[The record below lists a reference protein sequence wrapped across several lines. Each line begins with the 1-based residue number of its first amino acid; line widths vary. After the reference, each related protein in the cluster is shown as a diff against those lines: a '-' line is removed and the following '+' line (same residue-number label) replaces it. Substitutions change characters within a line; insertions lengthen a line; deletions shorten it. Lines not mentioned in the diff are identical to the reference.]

1 MIIILTGQPNSG
13 KTTLALTLETL
24 LTKTNRTAVTIDG
37 DTLRSIS
44 NNKDYSISGRK
55 SNVRL
60 AIEMAKTSNKLY
72 NYTIMSL
79 VSPFRNLRDSLKNDS
94 THIVKEVYLHSNRLR
109 EGKMVPW
116 PSIKEDFKHFKEFTV
131 GNTIV
136 VGKNTFDTL
145 PLLKNRE
152 CLVLVKEDKIMAA
165 NPNQYLVN
173 NNSMTGQLI
182 TMTDF
187 ESYSQF
193 RKDYLIVAG
202 GAKTYIKHI
211 KKL

>member
-1 MIIILTGQPNSG
+1 MKAIL
-13 KTTLALTLETL
+13 A
-24 LTKTNRTAVTIDG
+24 
-37 DTLRSIS
+37 
-44 NNKDYSISGRK
+44 
-55 SNVRL
+55 
-60 AIEMAKTSNKLY
+60 MAK
-72 NYTIMSL
+72 
-79 VSPFRNLRDSLKNDS
+79 
-94 THIVKEVYLHSNRLR
+94 NRCIGI
-109 EGKMVPW
+109 EGKIPW
-116 PSIKEDFKHFKEFTV
+116 HIPNDFRWFKEFTV

-182 TMTDF
+182 TMTDL

-193 RKDYLIVAG
+193 KKDYLIVAG
-202 GAKTYIKHI
+202 GAKTYVRLLPYITEFYVTHVNGSYDGDTFMSSFEDLFTQQEVVKEFDLHKVIKYT
-211 KKL
+211 K

>member
-1 MIIILTGQPNSG
+1 MKAIL
-13 KTTLALTLETL
+13 A
-24 LTKTNRTAVTIDG
+24 
-37 DTLRSIS
+37 
-44 NNKDYSISGRK
+44 
-55 SNVRL
+55 
-60 AIEMAKTSNKLY
+60 MAKNRC
-72 NYTIMSL
+72 IG
-79 VSPFRNLRDSLKNDS
+79 KNGG
-94 THIVKEVYLHSNRLR
+94 L
-109 EGKMVPW
+109 PW
-116 PSIKEDFKHFKEFTV
+116 PSIPNDFKWFKEFTV

-182 TMTDF
+182 TMTDL

-193 RKDYLIVAG
+193 KKDYLIVAG
-202 GAKTYIKHI
+202 GAKTYVRLLPYITEFYVTHVNGSYDGDTFMSSFEDLFTQQEVVKEFDLHKVIKYT
-211 KKL
+211 K

>member
-1 MIIILTGQPNSG
+1 MAQNRVIG
-13 KTTLALTLETL
+13 KNGGL
-24 LTKTNRTAVTIDG
+24 
-37 DTLRSIS
+37 
-44 NNKDYSISGRK
+44 
-55 SNVRL
+55 
-60 AIEMAKTSNKLY
+60 
-72 NYTIMSL
+72 
-79 VSPFRNLRDSLKNDS
+79 
-94 THIVKEVYLHSNRLR
+94 
-109 EGKMVPW
+109 PW

-152 CLVLVKEDKIMAA
+152 CLVLVKEDKIMDV

-182 TMTDF
+182 TMEDI

-193 RKDYLIVAG
+193 KRDYLIVAG
-202 GAKTYIKHI
+202 GAKTYVKLLPYIDEFYVTHVCGNFDGDTFMPEFEHLFNNFELIKEFDGHKVI
-211 KKL
+211 KYTK

>member
-1 MIIILTGQPNSG
+1 MKAIL
-13 KTTLALTLETL
+13 A
-24 LTKTNRTAVTIDG
+24 
-37 DTLRSIS
+37 
-44 NNKDYSISGRK
+44 
-55 SNVRL
+55 
-60 AIEMAKTSNKLY
+60 MAKNRC
-72 NYTIMSL
+72 IG
-79 VSPFRNLRDSLKNDS
+79 KNGG
-94 THIVKEVYLHSNRLR
+94 L
-109 EGKMVPW
+109 PW
-116 PSIKEDFKHFKEFTV
+116 PSIPNDFKWFKEFTV

-182 TMTDF
+182 TMTDL

-193 RKDYLIVAG
+193 KKDYLIVAG
-202 GAKTYIKHI
+202 GAKTYVRLLPYITEFYVTHVNGSYEGDTFMPPFEDLFTQQEVVKEFDLHKVIKYT
-211 KKL
+211 K